1 MSHKIINVIKV
12 ALTEAEIA
20 EIQAN
25 ETAWKNSAFDRAIAD
40 VRQRRNALLA
50 ATDYLALSDNNL
62 SADMSAYRQALRDIT
77 NNITTIEE
85 VNSIIF
91 PIKP

>member
-1 MSHKIINVIKV
+1 MSHKIINGIKV

>member
-1 MSHKIINVIKV
+1 MSHKILNGIKV

-40 VRQRRNALLA
+40 VRQRRNALLT